1 MPTAKQQTKKMV
13 EAIKKP
19 VKVVKKK
26 RRKKS
31 KMYFGTPVQD
41 AIIRYNK
48 SSIPVIKNRIYQ
60 EHIHAAFEKMAEN
73 LIHTFKFYYFD
84 YPFEEVKAEVVS
96 FMVMQLPK
104 YQPDKGRAFSYFSIV
119 GKNYLILNNNN
130 NYKKM
135 KIHDD
140 ISRLDFKRN
149 VYSESVS
156 ETVDEFNSEFVT
168 QMLEYW
174 ENNITNI
181 FRRQKDILVADSV
194 LELFRRRM
202 NIENFNKK
210 ALYIM
215 IREMTGSN
223 TQHITRVINQ
233 MKRYYFSMLE
243 EFSGTGGIDTSN
255 TGSIF

>member
-1 MPTAKQQTKKMV
+1 MPSKQQTTKMV
-13 EAIKKP
+13 EAMKKP

-31 KMYFGTPVQD
+31 KMYFGQPVQD
-41 AIIRYNK
+41 AIIRYNEA
-48 SSIPVIKNRIYQ
+48 SSPVIKNRIYG
-60 EHIHAAFEKMAEN
+60 EHIHAAFMKMAEN

-84 YPFEEVKAEVVS
+84 VPLEQVKHEVVS
-96 FMVMQLPK
+96 FMVLQIPK
-104 YQPDKGRAFSYFSIV
+104 YKPDKGRAFSYFSIV

-140 ISRLDFKRN
+140 IITLDYKRN
-149 VYSESVS
+149 VYSENEQMEVN
-156 ETVDEFNSEFVT
+156 DFNQDFVN

-174 ENNITNI
+174 DNNITNI
-181 FRRQKDILVADSV
+181 FRRQKDILVADAV

-215 IREMTGSN
+215 IREMTSSN

-233 MKRYYFSMLE
+233 MKKYYFNMLE

>member
-1 MPTAKQQTKKMV
+1 MPA
-13 EAIKKP
+13 
-19 VKVVKKK
+19 KVVKKK

-31 KMYFGTPVQD
+31 KMYFGTPVQE
-41 AIIRYNK
+41 AIIRYNE
-48 SSIPVIKNRIYQ
+48 SSNPVIKNRIYQ

-140 ISRLDFKRN
+140 VSRLDYKRN
-149 VYSESVS
+149 VFS
-156 ETVDEFNSEFVT
+156 ETVVDETAEYNKEFVN
-168 QMLEYW
+168 QMLDYW

-181 FRRQKDILVADSV
+181 FRRQKDILVADAV

-223 TQHITRVINQ
+223 TQHITRVVNQ
-233 MKRYYFSMLE
+233 MKRYYVSMMH
-243 EFSGTGGIDTSN
+243 EFSKVGSIDTSN

>member
-1 MPTAKQQTKKMV
+1 MPATKQQTKKMID
-13 EAIKKP
+13 AIKQP

-31 KMYFGTPVQD
+31 KMYFGQPVQD
-41 AIIRYNK
+41 AIIRYNA
-48 SSIPVIKNRIYQ
+48 SSNPAIKNRIYE
-60 EHIHAAFEKMAEN
+60 EHIAAAFEKMAEN

-84 YPFEEVKAEVVS
+84 VPLDNVKHEVVS
-96 FMVMQLPK
+96 FMVLQLPK
-104 YQPDKGRAFSYFSIV
+104 YKQEKGRAFSYFSIV

-140 ISRLDFKRN
+140 IITLDYKRN
-149 VYSESVS
+149 VFGESEKS
-156 ETVDEFNSEFVT
+156 EVDEFNKEFVN

-174 ENNITNI
+174 ENNITNV
-181 FRRQKDILVADSV
+181 FRRQKDILVADAV
-194 LELFRRRM
+194 LELFRRRL

-233 MKRYYFSMLE
+233 MKKYYFNMMT
-243 EFSGTGGIDTSN
+243 EFSADGSIDTSN

>member
-1 MPTAKQQTKKMV
+1 MPTSKQQVKIDAMKGT
-13 EAIKKP
+13 
-19 VKVVKKK
+19 VKVIKKK

-31 KMYFGTPVQD
+31 KMYFGTPVQN
-41 AIIRYNK
+41 AIVRYNAT
-48 SSIPVIKNRIYQ
+48 SNPAIKNRIYG
-60 EHIHAAFEKMAEN
+60 EHIHKAFDKLAEN

-84 YPFEEVKAEVVS
+84 FPLIEVKHEVVS
-96 FMVMQLPK
+96 FLVMNMHK
-104 YQPDKGRAFSYFSIV
+104 YQPDKGRAFSYFSVV
-119 GKNYLILNNNN
+119 GKNYLILHNNN

-135 KIHDD
+135 KTHDD
-140 ISRLDFKRN
+140 ISRLDYKRKVFAEN
-149 VYSESVS
+149 SKDDA
-156 ETVDEFNSEFVT
+156 DEFNREFVT

-174 ENNITNI
+174 ENNLTNI

-194 LELFRRRM
+194 LELFRKRK

-223 TQHITRVINQ
+223 TQHITRVVNQ
-233 MKRYYFSMLE
+233 MKKYYFNMMT
-243 EFSGTGGIDTSN
+243 EFSSGGNIDTSN

>member
-1 MPTAKQQTKKMV
+1 MLQMTQQN
-13 EAIKKP
+13 KP
-19 VKVVKKK
+19 VKKVIKKK
-26 RRKKS
+26 GRKKS
-31 KMYFGTPVQD
+31 KVYFGTPVQE
-41 AIIRYNK
+41 AIIRYNEC
-48 SSIPVIKNRIYQ
+48 SNPAIRNRIYQ

-96 FMVMQLPK
+96 FLVMQMPK
-104 YQPDKGRAFSYFSIV
+104 YKADKGRAFSYFSVV

-140 ISRLDFKRN
+140 IVKLDYKRN
-149 VYSESVS
+149 VSSESVT
-156 ETVDEFNSEFVT
+156 ETVDEFNSEFVL

-174 ENNITNI
+174 DNNITNI
-181 FRRQKDILVADSV
+181 FHRQKDILVADSV
-194 LELFRRRM
+194 LELFRKREYL
-202 NIENFNKK
+202 ENFNKK

-223 TQHITRVINQ
+223 TQHITRVINE
-233 MKRYYFSMLE
+233 MKKYYLNMLQ
-243 EFSGTGGIDTSN
+243 EFSEVGEVDTSN

>member
-1 MPTAKQQTKKMV
+1 MSQTTKK
-13 EAIKKP
+13 
-19 VKVVKKK
+19 VKKK

-31 KMYFGTPVQD
+31 KVYFGTPVQE
-41 AIIRYNK
+41 AIIRYNE
-48 SSIPVIKNRIYQ
+48 SSNPAEKNKIYS
-60 EHIHAAFEKMAEN
+60 EEIHAAFCKMAEN

-84 YPFEEVKAEVVS
+84 YPFEEVKNEVVS
-96 FMVMQLPK
+96 FLVMQMPK
-104 YQPDKGRAFSYFSIV
+104 YEPSKGRAFSYFSVV

-135 KIHDD
+135 KIHDE
-140 ISRLDFKRN
+140 ITKLDYKRN
-149 VYSESVS
+149 VSSEEVN
-156 ETVDEFNSEFVT
+156 EEVNEFNSEFVI

-174 ENNITNI
+174 DNNITNI
-181 FRRQKDILVADSV
+181 FSRQKDILVADSV
-194 LELFRRRM
+194 LELFRRRQ

-233 MKRYYFSMLE
+233 MKKYYFNMLQ
-243 EFSGTGGIDTSN
+243 EFSADGQVDTSN

>member
-1 MPTAKQQTKKMV
+1 MPAKQQTKKMV
-13 EAIKKP
+13 EAMKKP

-26 RRKKS
+26 RRKKT
-31 KMYFGTPVQD
+31 KMYFGTPVQE
-41 AIIRYNK
+41 AIIRYNEC
-48 SSIPVIKNRIYQ
+48 PNPAIKNRIYQ
-60 EHIHAAFEKMAEN
+60 EHIHAAFCKMAEN

-84 YPFEEVKAEVVS
+84 YPFEEVKNEVVS
-96 FMVMQLPK
+96 FMVMQMPK
-104 YQPDKGRAFSYFSIV
+104 YQPDKGRAFSYFSVV

-140 ISRLDFKRN
+140 IARLDYKRD
-149 VYSESVS
+149 VFGESKI
-156 ETVDEFNSEFVT
+156 EQVDEFNSEFVR
-168 QMLEYW
+168 QMLKYW
-174 ENNITNI
+174 DNNITNI

-194 LELFRRRM
+194 LELFRRRE

-233 MKRYYFSMLE
+233 MKKYYFNMMM
-243 EFSGTGGIDTSN
+243 EFSSTGDIDTSN

>member
-1 MPTAKQQTKKMV
+1 M
-13 EAIKKP
+13 P
-19 VKVVKKK
+19 VKVIKKK

-31 KMYFGTPVQD
+31 KMYFGQPVQD
-41 AIIRYNK
+41 AIIRYNE
-48 SSIPVIKNRIYQ
+48 STNPAIKNRIYG
-60 EHIHAAFEKMAEN
+60 EHIHAAFLKMAEN

-84 YPFEEVKAEVVS
+84 VPLEQVKHEVVS
-96 FMVMQLPK
+96 FMVLQIPK
-104 YQPDKGRAFSYFSIV
+104 YKPNKGRAFSYFSIV

-140 ISRLDFKRN
+140 VSRLDYKRN
-149 VYSESVS
+149 VFSESVT
-156 ETVDEFNSEFVT
+156 EAVDEFNSEFVN
-168 QMLEYW
+168 QMLDYW
-174 ENNITNI
+174 DNNLTNI
-181 FRRQKDILVADSV
+181 FRRQKDILVADAV
-194 LELFRRRM
+194 LELFRRRV

-223 TQHITRVINQ
+223 TQHITRVVNQ
-233 MKRYYFSMLE
+233 MKRYYFNMLE
-243 EFSGTGGIDTSN
+243 EYNKLGSIDTSN

>member
-1 MPTAKQQTKKMV
+1 MP
-13 EAIKKP
+13 
-19 VKVVKKK
+19 VVKK

-31 KMYFGTPVQD
+31 KVYFGTPVQE
-41 AIIRYNK
+41 AIIRYNDSDDPAVRNK
-48 SSIPVIKNRIYQ
+48 IYS
-60 EHIHAAFEKMAEN
+60 EEIAAAFDKLAEN

-84 YPFEEVKAEVVS
+84 YSFKDVKDEVVS
-96 FMVMQLPK
+96 FLVMQMPK
-104 YQPDKGRAFSYFSIV
+104 YRPDKGRAFSYFSVV

-135 KIHDD
+135 KSQDD
-140 ISRLDFKRN
+140 ISVLDFNRD
-149 VYSESVS
+149 VQGESTTGEVT
-156 ETVDEFNSEFVT
+156 EYYGEFVE

-181 FRRQKDILVADSV
+181 FKRQKDILVADSV
-194 LELFRRRM
+194 LEIFRRRQ

-215 IREMTGSN
+215 IREMTNSN

-233 MKRYYFSMLE
+233 MKNYYYNMVE
-243 EFSGTGGIDTSN
+243 EFSTTGNIDTTN

>member
-1 MPTAKQQTKKMV
+1 MPNKIVRNTVNQ
-13 EAIKKP
+13 KP
-19 VKVVKKK
+19 VRKIIKK

-31 KMYFGTPVQD
+31 KMYFGTPVQE
-41 AIIRYNK
+41 AIIRYND
-48 SSIPVIKNRIYQ
+48 SSNPAVKNRIYQ
-60 EHIHAAFEKMAEN
+60 EHIHAAFCKLAEN

-84 YPFEEVKAEVVS
+84 YPFEEVKNEVVS
-96 FMVMQLPK
+96 FLVMQMPK
-104 YQPDKGRAFSYFSIV
+104 YEPTKGRAFSYFSVV

-135 KIHDD
+135 KIHDPLA
-140 ISRLDFKRN
+140 RLDYKRN
-149 VYSESVS
+149 VHS
-156 ETVDEFNSEFVT
+156 ETVDEEVGEFNSEFVT

-174 ENNITNI
+174 DNNITNI

-194 LELFRRRM
+194 LELFRRRI

-215 IREMTGSN
+215 VREMTGSN

-233 MKRYYFSMLE
+233 MKKYYELMFE
-243 EFSGTGGIDTSN
+243 EFSSGGQIDTTN

>member
-1 MPTAKQQTKKMV
+1 MTQQN
-13 EAIKKP
+13 KP
-19 VKVVKKK
+19 VKKVIKKK

-31 KMYFGTPVQD
+31 KVYFGTPVQE
-41 AIIRYNK
+41 AIIRYNEC
-48 SSIPVIKNRIYQ
+48 SNPAIRNRIYQ

-96 FMVMQLPK
+96 FLVMQMPK
-104 YQPDKGRAFSYFSIV
+104 YKADKGRAFSYFSVV

-140 ISRLDFKRN
+140 IVKLDYKRN
-149 VYSESVS
+149 VSSESVT
-156 ETVDEFNSEFVT
+156 ETVDEFNSEFVL

-174 ENNITNI
+174 DNNITNI
-181 FRRQKDILVADSV
+181 FHRQKDILVADSV
-194 LELFRRRM
+194 LELFRKREYL
-202 NIENFNKK
+202 ENFNKK

-223 TQHITRVINQ
+223 TQHITRVINE
-233 MKRYYFSMLE
+233 MKKYYLNMLQ
-243 EFSGTGGIDTSN
+243 EFSEVGEVDTSN

>member
-1 MPTAKQQTKKMV
+1 MPA
-13 EAIKKP
+13 
-19 VKVVKKK
+19 KVVKKK

-31 KMYFGTPVQD
+31 KMYFGMPVQN
-41 AIIRYNK
+41 AIIRYNE
-48 SSIPVIKNRIYQ
+48 SSNPVIKNRIYE
-60 EHIHAAFEKMAEN
+60 EHIHAAFCKMAEN

-84 YPFEEVKAEVVS
+84 YPFEEVKNEVVS
-96 FMVMQLPK
+96 FMVMQIPK

-140 ISRLDFKRN
+140 VSRLDYKRN
-149 VYSESVS
+149 IFSESVT
-156 ETVDEFNSEFVT
+156 EAVDEFNSEFVN
-168 QMLEYW
+168 QMLDYW
-174 ENNITNI
+174 DNNLTNI
-181 FRRQKDILVADSV
+181 FRRQKDILVADAV
-194 LELFRRRM
+194 LELFRRRV

-223 TQHITRVINQ
+223 TQHITRVVNQ

-243 EFSGTGGIDTSN
+243 EYNKLGSIDTSN

>member
-1 MPTAKQQTKKMV
+1 MPA
-13 EAIKKP
+13 
-19 VKVVKKK
+19 KVVKKI

-31 KMYFGTPVQD
+31 KMYFGTPVQE
-41 AIIRYNK
+41 AIIRYND
-48 SSIPVIKNRIYQ
+48 SSNPVIKNRIYQ
-60 EHIHAAFEKMAEN
+60 EHIHAAFNKMAEN

-84 YPFEEVKAEVVS
+84 YPFEEVKNEVVS

-135 KIHDD
+135 KIHDKVEV
-140 ISRLDFKRN
+140 LDYKRN
-149 VYSESVS
+149 FTSEESV
-156 ETVDEFNSEFVT
+156 EYVDEFNTEFVR
-168 QMLEYW
+168 QMLDYW
-174 ENNITNI
+174 DNN
-181 FRRQKDILVADSV
+181 FRRQKDILVADAV
-194 LELFRRRM
+194 LELFRRRE

-233 MKRYYFSMLE
+233 MKKYYFNMIQ
-243 EFSGTGGIDTSN
+243 EFSTTGDIDTSN

>member
-1 MPTAKQQTKKMV
+1 MTTSKQQAKNVAKAM
-13 EAIKKP
+13 KKP

-31 KMYFGTPVQD
+31 KMYFGQPVQD
-41 AIIRYNK
+41 AIIRYNE
-48 SSIPVIKNRIYQ
+48 STNPVVKNRIYG
-60 EHIHAAFEKMAEN
+60 EHIHAAFLKMAEN

-84 YPFEEVKAEVVS
+84 VPLEQVKHEVVS
-96 FMVMQLPK
+96 FMVLQIPK
-104 YQPDKGRAFSYFSIV
+104 YKPNKGRAFSYFSIV

-130 NYKKM
+130 NYKKL

-140 ISRLDFKRN
+140 IASLDFKRN
-149 VYSESVS
+149 VYSDDLQNE
-156 ETVDEFNSEFVT
+156 VDDFNQEFVS
-168 QMLEYW
+168 QMLDYW
-174 ENNITNI
+174 DNNLTNI
-181 FRRQKDILVADSV
+181 FRRQKDILVADAV

>member
-1 MPTAKQQTKKMV
+1 MSAKQQTKKMV
-13 EAIKKP
+13 EAMKKP

-31 KMYFGTPVQD
+31 KMYFGQPVQD
-41 AIIRYNK
+41 AVIRYNE
-48 SSIPVIKNRIYQ
+48 SENPVVKNEIYRT
-60 EHIHAAFEKMAEN
+60 EIAAAFDKMAEN

-84 YPFEEVKAEVVS
+84 YPFEEVKNEVVS
-96 FMVMQLPK
+96 FMVMQMPK
-104 YQPDKGRAFSYFSIV
+104 YQPDKGRAFSYFSVV

-135 KIHDD
+135 KIHDGLD
-140 ISRLDFKRN
+140 VLDFKRN
-149 VYSESVS
+149 LRS
-156 ETVDEFNSEFVT
+156 ETVKDEATEVNREFVN
-168 QMLEYW
+168 QMLDYW
-174 ENNITNI
+174 DNNITNI
-181 FRRQKDILVADSV
+181 FRRQKDILVADAV
-194 LELFRRRM
+194 LELFRKRE

-223 TQHITRVINQ
+223 TKHITRVVNQ
-233 MKRYYFSMLE
+233 MKKFYYNMMT
-243 EFSGTGGIDTSN
+243 EFSVSGQIDTSN

>member
-1 MPTAKQQTKKMV
+1 MPSKILNKKLN
-13 EAIKKP
+13 EKP
-19 VKVVKKK
+19 VRKIMKK

-31 KMYFGTPVQD
+31 KMYFGTPVQE
-41 AIIRYNK
+41 AIIRYNA
-48 SSIPVIKNRIYQ
+48 SSNPAVKNRIYQ
-60 EHIHAAFEKMAEN
+60 EHIHKAFCKMAEN

-84 YPFEEVKAEVVS
+84 YPFEEVKNEVVS
-96 FMVMQLPK
+96 FLVMQMAK
-104 YQPDKGRAFSYFSIV
+104 FQPDKGRAFSYFSVV

-135 KIHDD
+135 KIHDQID
-140 ISRLDFKRN
+140 RLDYKRN
-149 VYSESVS
+149 VHSEN
-156 ETVDEFNSEFVT
+156 VDEAVGEFNSEFVI

-174 ENNITNI
+174 DNNITNI
-181 FRRQKDILVADSV
+181 FSRQKDILVADSV
-194 LELFRRRM
+194 LEIFRRRT

-223 TQHITRVINQ
+223 TQHITRVVNQ
-233 MKRYYFSMLE
+233 MKKYYFNMLE
-243 EFSGTGGIDTSN
+243 EFSSSGKIDTSN

>member
-1 MPTAKQQTKKMV
+1 MLAMSQTTKK
-13 EAIKKP
+13 
-19 VKVVKKK
+19 VKKK

-31 KMYFGTPVQD
+31 KVYFGTPVQE
-41 AIIRYNK
+41 AIIRYNE
-48 SSIPVIKNRIYQ
+48 SSNPAEKNRIYS
-60 EHIHAAFEKMAEN
+60 EEIHAAFCKMAEN

-84 YPFEEVKAEVVS
+84 YPFEEVKNEVVS
-96 FMVMQLPK
+96 FLVMQMPK
-104 YQPDKGRAFSYFSIV
+104 YEPSKGRAFSYFSVV

-135 KIHDD
+135 KIHDE
-140 ISRLDFKRN
+140 ITKLDYKRN
-149 VYSESVS
+149 VSSEEVN
-156 ETVDEFNSEFVT
+156 EEVNEFNSEFVI

-174 ENNITNI
+174 DNNITNI
-181 FRRQKDILVADSV
+181 FNRQKDILVADSV
-194 LELFRRRM
+194 LELFRRRQ

-233 MKRYYFSMLE
+233 MKKYYFNMLQ
-243 EFSGTGGIDTSN
+243 EFSADGQVDTSN

>member
-1 MPTAKQQTKKMV
+1 MAT
-13 EAIKKP
+13 
-19 VKVVKKK
+19 KVVKKK

-31 KMYFGTPVQD
+31 KMYFGTPVQE
-41 AIIRYNK
+41 AIIRYND
-48 SSIPVIKNRIYQ
+48 STNPAVKNRIYS

-84 YPFEEVKAEVVS
+84 YPYEDVKAEVVS
-96 FMVMQLPK
+96 FLVMQMPK
-104 YQPDKGRAFSYFSIV
+104 YDSSKGRAFSYFSVV

-135 KIHDD
+135 KSQDGLT
-140 ISRLDFKRN
+140 RLDYGRN
-149 VYSESVS
+149 VYTESGQ
-156 ETVDEFNSEFVT
+156 EEIAEFNFEFVN

-174 ENNITNI
+174 DNNITNI
-181 FRRQKDILVADSV
+181 FRRQKDILVADAV
-194 LELFRRRM
+194 LELFRRRTD
-202 NIENFNKK
+202 IENFNKK

-233 MKRYYFSMLE
+233 MKKYYFNMME
-243 EFSGTGGIDTSN
+243 EFTEDGMVDTSN

>member
-1 MPTAKQQTKKMV
+1 MPTSKQQTKKMID
-13 EAIKKP
+13 AMKKP
-19 VKVVKKK
+19 VRVIKKK
-26 RRKKS
+26 RKKKS
-31 KMYFGTPVQD
+31 KMYFGTPVQE
-41 AIIRYNK
+41 AVIRYNA
-48 SSIPVIKNRIYQ
+48 SSNPAVKNRIYQ
-60 EHIHAAFEKMAEN
+60 EHIHKAFCKMAEN

-96 FMVMQLPK
+96 FLVMQMPK
-104 YQPDKGRAFSYFSIV
+104 YKPDKGRAFSYFSVV

-135 KIHDD
+135 KITDKID
-140 ISRLDFKRN
+140 RLDYKRN
-149 VYSESVS
+149 IHSESVDES
-156 ETVDEFNSEFVT
+156 VGEFNSEFVI
-168 QMLEYW
+168 QMLDYW

-181 FRRQKDILVADSV
+181 FRRQKDILVADAV

-223 TQHITRVINQ
+223 TQHITRVVNQ
-233 MKRYYFSMLE
+233 MKRYYLSMME
-243 EFSGTGGIDTSN
+243 EFTTDGSIDTSN

>member
-1 MPTAKQQTKKMV
+1 MPA
-13 EAIKKP
+13 
-19 VKVVKKK
+19 KVVKKK

-31 KMYFGTPVQD
+31 KMYFGMPVQN
-41 AIIRYNK
+41 AIIRYNE
-48 SSIPVIKNRIYQ
+48 SSNPVIKNRIYE
-60 EHIHAAFEKMAEN
+60 EHIHAAFCKMAEN

-84 YPFEEVKAEVVS
+84 YPVEEVKHEVVS

-135 KIHDD
+135 KIHDKLD
-140 ISRLDFKRN
+140 RLDYKRN
-149 VYSESVS
+149 VISENVD
-156 ETVDEFNSEFVT
+156 DEFNEYNNEFVS
-168 QMLEYW
+168 QMVEYW
-174 ENNITNI
+174 DNNITNI
-181 FRRQKDILVADSV
+181 FNRQKDINVADSV
-194 LELFRRRM
+194 LELFRKRQ

-233 MKRYYFSMLE
+233 MKKYYMNMTQ
-243 EFSGTGGIDTSN
+243 EFSENGQIDTSN

>member
-1 MPTAKQQTKKMV
+1 MPATKQQTKKMID
-13 EAIKKP
+13 AIKQP

-31 KMYFGTPVQD
+31 KMYFGQPVQD
-41 AIIRYNK
+41 AIIRYNA
-48 SSIPVIKNRIYQ
+48 SSNPAIKNRIYE
-60 EHIHAAFEKMAEN
+60 EHIAAAFEKMAEN

-84 YPFEEVKAEVVS
+84 VPLDNVKHEVVS
-96 FMVMQLPK
+96 FMVLQLPK
-104 YQPDKGRAFSYFSIV
+104 YKQEKGRAFSYFSIV

-140 ISRLDFKRN
+140 IITLDYKRN
-149 VYSESVS
+149 VFGESEKS
-156 ETVDEFNSEFVT
+156 EVDEFNKEFVN

-174 ENNITNI
+174 ENNITNV
-181 FRRQKDILVADSV
+181 FRRQKDILVADAV
-194 LELFRRRM
+194 LELFRRRL

-233 MKRYYFSMLE
+233 MKKYYANMIL
-243 EFSGTGGIDTSN
+243 EFSQTGDIDTSN

>member
-1 MPTAKQQTKKMV
+1 MNLMPTKS
-13 EAIKKP
+13 KP
-19 VKVVKKK
+19 MVKKK

-31 KMYFGTPVQD
+31 KMYFGTPVQN
-41 AIIRYNK
+41 AIIRYNETPN
-48 SSIPVIKNRIYQ
+48 PVIKNRIYS
-60 EHIHAAFEKMAEN
+60 EHINAAFNKLAEN

-84 YPFEEVKAEVVS
+84 YPLDEVKHEVVS
-96 FMVMQLPK
+96 FLIMNMHK
-104 YQPDKGRAFSYFSIV
+104 YKADKGRAFSYFSVV
-119 GKNYLILNNNN
+119 GKNYLILHNNN

-135 KIHDD
+135 KTHDD
-140 ISRLDFKRN
+140 ISRLDYKREIF
-149 VYSESVS
+149 SESNK
-156 ETVDEFNSEFVT
+156 EDVDEFNQEFVN

-174 ENNITNI
+174 DNNITNI
-181 FRRQKDILVADSV
+181 FRRQKDILVADAV
-194 LELFRRRM
+194 LELFRKRA

-233 MKRYYFSMLE
+233 MKKYYYNMVL
-243 EFSGTGGIDTSN
+243 EFSSGGVIDTTN

>member
-1 MPTAKQQTKKMV
+1 MPA
-13 EAIKKP
+13 
-19 VKVVKKK
+19 KVVKKK

-31 KMYFGTPVQD
+31 KMYFGTPVQE
-41 AIIRYNK
+41 AIIRYND
-48 SSIPVIKNRIYQ
+48 SSNPVIKNRIYQ
-60 EHIHAAFEKMAEN
+60 EHIHAAFNKMAEN

-84 YPFEEVKAEVVS
+84 YPFEEVKNEVVS

-104 YQPDKGRAFSYFSIV
+104 SQPDKGRAFSYFSIV

-135 KIHDD
+135 KIHDKVEV
-140 ISRLDFKRN
+140 LDYKRN
-149 VYSESVS
+149 FTSEESV
-156 ETVDEFNSEFVT
+156 EYVDEFNTEFVR
-168 QMLEYW
+168 QMLDYW
-174 ENNITNI
+174 DNNITNI
-181 FRRQKDILVADSV
+181 FRRQKDILVADAV
-194 LELFRRRM
+194 LELFRRRE

-233 MKRYYFSMLE
+233 MKKYYFNMIQ
-243 EFSGTGGIDTSN
+243 EFSTTGDIDTSN

>member
-1 MPTAKQQTKKMV
+1 M
-13 EAIKKP
+13 P

-31 KMYFGTPVQD
+31 KVYFGTPVQN
-41 AIIRYNK
+41 AIIRYNEC
-48 SSIPVIKNRIYQ
+48 SSPIIRNRIYR
-60 EHIHAAFEKMAEN
+60 EHIAAAFDKLAEN

-84 YPFEEVKAEVVS
+84 YPFEEVKHEVVS
-96 FMVMQLPK
+96 FLVMQMPK
-104 YQPDKGRAFSYFSIV
+104 YKADKGRAFSYFSVI

-135 KIHDD
+135 KTHDEVKV
-140 ISRLDFKRN
+140 LDFKRN
-149 VYSESVS
+149 VLSESIQ
-156 ETVDEFNSEFVT
+156 EEADEFNIQFVD

-174 ENNITNI
+174 DNNITNI
-181 FRRQKDILVADSV
+181 FRRQKDILVADAV
-194 LELFRRRM
+194 LELFRRRK

-233 MKRYYFSMLE
+233 MKRYYFNMME
-243 EFSGTGGIDTSN
+243 EFSAVGEIDTSN

>member
-1 MPTAKQQTKKMV
+1 MLMTNKSTKPNAKPKF
-13 EAIKKP
+13 
-19 VKVVKKK
+19 KKK

-31 KMYFGTPVQD
+31 KIYFGTPVQN
-41 AIIRYNK
+41 AIIRYNNHD
-48 SSIPVIKNRIYQ
+48 SPVIKNRIYK
-60 EHIHAAFEKMAEN
+60 EHIQFAFNKLAEN

-84 YPFEEVKAEVVS
+84 YPLDEVKHEVVA
-96 FMVMQLPK
+96 FLVMQMPK
-104 YQPDKGRAFSYFSIV
+104 YNSEKGRAFSYFSVV
-119 GKNYLILNNNN
+119 GKNWLILHNNN

-135 KIHDD
+135 KIHDQ
-140 ISRLDFKRN
+140 ITVLDYNRN
-149 VYSESVS
+149 VSKESQDSDVN
-156 ETVDEFNSEFVT
+156 DFNIEFVD

-174 ENNITNI
+174 DNNITNI

-194 LELFRRRM
+194 LELFRRRR

-233 MKRYYFSMLE
+233 MKNYYFSMLE
-243 EFSGTGGIDTSN
+243 EFQTDGKIDTAN

>member
-1 MPTAKQQTKKMV
+1 MPSKV
-13 EAIKKP
+13 EVKNAFKKP
-19 VKVVKKK
+19 VRMIIKKK
-26 RRKKS
+26 RKKKS
-31 KMYFGTPVQD
+31 KIYFGTPVQE
-41 AIIRYNK
+41 AIVRYNE
-48 SSIPVIKNRIYQ
+48 SSNPAIKNKIYG

-84 YPFEEVKAEVVS
+84 YPFVEVKAEVVS
-96 FMVMQLPK
+96 FLVMQMPK
-104 YQPDKGRAFSYFSIV
+104 YQADKGRAFSYFSVV

-135 KIHDD
+135 KIHDPLT
-140 ISRLDFKRN
+140 RLDYKRN
-149 VYSESVS
+149 VHS
-156 ETVDEFNSEFVT
+156 ETVDEEVSEFNSEFVI

-174 ENNITNI
+174 DNNITNI

-194 LELFRRRM
+194 LELFRRRI

-215 IREMTGSN
+215 VREMTGSN

-233 MKRYYFSMLE
+233 MKKYYELMFE
-243 EFSGTGGIDTSN
+243 EFSSGGQIDTTN

>member
-1 MPTAKQQTKKMV
+1 MPA
-13 EAIKKP
+13 
-19 VKVVKKK
+19 KVVKKK

-41 AIIRYNK
+41 AIIRYNECPN
-48 SSIPVIKNRIYQ
+48 PVIKNRIYE
-60 EHIHAAFEKMAEN
+60 EHIHAAFCKMAEN

-84 YPFEEVKAEVVS
+84 YPYEDVKAEVVS
-96 FMVMQLPK
+96 FLVMQMPK
-104 YQPDKGRAFSYFSIV
+104 YKSDKGRAFSYFSVV

-140 ISRLDFKRN
+140 IKRLDYKRN
-149 VYSESVS
+149 VFS
-156 ETVDEFNSEFVT
+156 ETMVDETAEYNSEFVI
-168 QMLEYW
+168 QMLDYW

-181 FRRQKDILVADSV
+181 FRRQKDILVADAV
-194 LELFRRRM
+194 LELFRRRK

-215 IREMTGSN
+215 IREMTSSN

-233 MKRYYFSMLE
+233 MKKYYFSMLE
-243 EFSGTGGIDTSN
+243 EFTKTGDIDTSN

>member
-1 MPTAKQQTKKMV
+1 MPA
-13 EAIKKP
+13 
-19 VKVVKKK
+19 KVVKKRK
-26 RRKKS
+26 KKS
-31 KMYFGTPVQD
+31 KIYFGTPVQE
-41 AIIRYNK
+41 AIIRYNE
-48 SSIPVIKNRIYQ
+48 SSNPAVKNRIYQ

-96 FMVMQLPK
+96 FLVMQMPK
-104 YQPDKGRAFSYFSIV
+104 YQADKGRAFSYFSVV

-135 KIHDD
+135 KIHDQID
-140 ISRLDFKRN
+140 RLDYKRN
-149 VYSESVS
+149 VHS
-156 ETVDEFNSEFVT
+156 ETVDEAVGEFNSEFVI

-174 ENNITNI
+174 DNNITNI
-181 FRRQKDILVADSV
+181 FSRQKDILVADSV
-194 LELFRRRM
+194 LEIFRRRT

-223 TQHITRVINQ
+223 TQHITRVVNQ
-233 MKRYYFSMLE
+233 MKKYYFNMLE
-243 EFSGTGGIDTSN
+243 EFSSSGQIDTSN